1 MPDYDPKSIPILDD
15 IIDDDIVKDDTSEP
29 ELTGSVFTDVENQD
43 SDEAAINSLDLFV
56 DDTVDIEQEAMEL
69 SLGTIDRFINP
80 AEDELTAIET
90 DIAESALI
98 DYQLD
103 QDESGISIQ
112 HDTQAVED
120 TPGPDETSDDITIE
134 DTAED
139 TSASDPNQP
148 VTLNAIVDDVVK
160 QLMPD
165 LEQQLRFLVQQA
177 LEEKLPEEI
186 ARQLSNDKID

>member
-139 TSASDPNQP
+139 PSTSDPNQP

>member
-29 ELTGSVFTDVENQD
+29 ELTGSVFADVENQD

-56 DDTVDIEQEAMEL
+56 DDTVDIEQEAMEP

-80 AEDELTAIET
+80 AEDEPTAIET
-90 DIAESALI
+90 DTAESALI

>member
-120 TPGPDETSDDITIE
+120 IPGPDETEEGITIE

>member
-56 DDTVDIEQEAMEL
+56 DDTVDIEQEAMEP

-80 AEDELTAIET
+80 AEDEPTAIET
-90 DIAESALI
+90 DTAESALI

-120 TPGPDETSDDITIE
+120 IPGPDETEEGITIE

-148 VTLNAIVDDVVK
+148 VTLNAIVDDIVK

-165 LEQQLRFLVQQA
+165 LELQLRFLVQQA

>member
-15 IIDDDIVKDDTSEP
+15 IIEDDTNEP
-29 ELTGSVFTDVENQD
+29 ELTGSVFAEVDNQD
-43 SDEAAINSLDLFV
+43 SDETAINSLDLFA
-56 DDTVDIEQEAMEL
+56 DDTIDTEQETMEP
-69 SLGTIDRFINP
+69 SLGTIDQFINP
-80 AEDELTAIET
+80 ADVELTAVET

-120 TPGPDETSDDITIE
+120 APGPDETSDDITIE

-139 TSASDPNQP
+139 TSTSDPNQP

-160 QLMPD
+160 QLLPD

>member
-29 ELTGSVFTDVENQD
+29 ELTGSVFADVENQD

-56 DDTVDIEQEAMEL
+56 DDTVDIEQEAMEP

-80 AEDELTAIET
+80 AEDEPTAIET
-90 DIAESALI
+90 DTAESALI

-120 TPGPDETSDDITIE
+120 IPGPDETEEGITIE